1 VKVVI
6 NSCFGGFSI
15 SRKAVEKMR
24 EWGNEYALY
33 ETLPGER
40 WKDTGEIN
48 DGGLLSRWDSYYL
61 RGEAGQIPRND
72 PHLVRVVEELGGDAN
87 GACAKLKIVEIP
99 DDVEWEIAEYDGS
112 EHVAQV
118 HQTWS

>member
-72 PHLVRVVEELGGDAN
+72 PHLVRVVEELGKDAN